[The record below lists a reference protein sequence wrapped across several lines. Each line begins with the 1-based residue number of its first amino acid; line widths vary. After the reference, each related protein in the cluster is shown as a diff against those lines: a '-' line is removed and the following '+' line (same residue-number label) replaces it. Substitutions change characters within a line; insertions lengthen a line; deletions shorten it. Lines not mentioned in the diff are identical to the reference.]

1 MEPMKLARGEGK
13 AVNTDVFGVS
23 PSLTSDRRDACKEL
37 RELRAA
43 VSVARLETMGWVAR
57 SRMYDWRS
65 STRAWV

>member
-1 MEPMKLARGEGK
+1 MDPMKLARGEGK
-13 AVNTDVFGVS
+13 AVNTDVFGFS
-23 PSLTSDRRDACKEL
+23 PFLTSTRRDDCNAS

-65 STRAWV
+65 STRA